1 MVPWQA
7 LKSLMITN
15 KNYFFALIIA
25 LIESRLNSKLS
36 GKAAIDLAIV
46 LVTIKRYKITYSP
59 SY

>member
-36 GKAAIDLAIV
+36 EKAAIDLAIV

>member
-1 MVPWQA
+1 MVSWQA